1 MEYIVDVV
9 AGAGTILCGL
19 ADSMETLIAARA
31 LAGMGGGGY
40 VYIITKFH
48 FIY

>member
-1 MEYIVDVV
+1 MECVADFI

-19 ADSMETLIAARA
+19 ANSMESLIAARA

-40 VYIITKFH
+40 VPMSITIH
-48 FIY
+48 IH